1 MADARVLRIDQP
13 STGAEARPIEDEE
26 EVSGASSSSSGDF
39 GSFAQAH
46 ASLLRTLDSLGV
58 AGSTATASRYVH
70 RLNIAASQQTTI
82 DCGLLRA
89 RTRVYKHQSNE
100 ESSRT
105 RQEKEITKKKETR
118 EARGER
124 IWAQNSGHRRN
135 NNKIRNKRR
144 KIKTESLFRSK
155 LHTRDVENRRSN
167 KRSRT
172 ECCVAVCIVCSCGQ
186 SNGTK

>member
-46 ASLLRTLDSLGV
+46 ASLPRTLDSLGV

-89 RTRVYKHQSNE
+89 RTRVCKHQSNE

-105 RQEKEITKKKETR
+105 RQEKEITKKKKQEKR
-118 EARGER
+118 AANESGLR
-124 IWAQNSGHRRN
+124 IQATAATT
-135 NNKIRNKRR
+135 
-144 KIKTESLFRSK
+144 IKYGIKEEK
-155 LHTRDVENRRSN
+155 
-167 KRSRT
+167 
-172 ECCVAVCIVCSCGQ
+172 
-186 SNGTK
+186 

>member
-46 ASLLRTLDSLGV
+46 ASLPRTLDSLGV

-89 RTRVYKHQSNE
+89 RTPVCKHQSNE

-105 RQEKEITKKKETR
+105 RQEKEITEKKKQEKR
-118 EARGER
+118 AANESGLR
-124 IWAQNSGHRRN
+124 IQATAATT
-135 NNKIRNKRR
+135 
-144 KIKTESLFRSK
+144 IKYGIKEEK
-155 LHTRDVENRRSN
+155 
-167 KRSRT
+167 
-172 ECCVAVCIVCSCGQ
+172 
-186 SNGTK
+186 